1 MSDFNID
8 SILDGTLDDLADLP
22 EFKPFPVGTHKAV
35 LTMEQKVV
43 NKHPAIEVKLK
54 ALETIELPSGSEAE
68 PVSPGQ
74 EGTVLYMLD
83 NELGQG
89 KFKKL
94 LKQLAETYGTDKT
107 NRQIMETINWRH
119 AQQGQCNKDLPRKRQ
134 SHAIRIYHMD
144 YRKRIQP
151 SYRMYHG

>member
-35 LTMEQKVV
+35 LTMEQKVI

-107 NRQIMETINWRH
+107 NREIMAE
-119 AQQGQCNKDLPRKRQ
+119 AQNAEVLVVTTLRSNKDKTKQ
-134 SHAIRIYHMD
+134 YMD
-144 YRKRIQP
+144 ID
-151 SYRMYHG
+151 SIVVA

>member
-22 EFKPFPVGTHKAV
+22 EFKPFPAGTHRAV
-35 LTMEQKVV
+35 MTMEQKVV
-43 NKHPAIEVKLK
+43 NKHPCIEVKLK
-54 ALETIELPSGSEAE
+54 ALETVELPSGSEEE
-68 PVSPGQ
+68 PASVGQ
-74 EGTVLYMLD
+74 EATVLYMLD

-107 NRQIMETINWRH
+107 NREIMEESQKAEVLVVTTLR
-119 AQQGQCNKDLPRKRQ
+119 ANKDKTKM
-134 SHAIRIYHMD
+134 YMD
-144 YRKRIQP
+144 IDAVAVA
-151 SYRMYHG
+151 

>member
-35 LTMEQKVV
+35 LTMEQKVI

-107 NRQIMETINWRH
+107 NRQIMEESRNAEVLVVTTLRS
-119 AQQGQCNKDLPRKRQ
+119 NKEKTKQ
-134 SHAIRIYHMD
+134 YMD
-144 YRKRIQP
+144 ID
-151 SYRMYHG
+151 SIVVA

>member
-8 SILDGTLDDLADLP
+8 NILDGTLDDLADLP

-107 NRQIMETINWRH
+107 NRQIMEE
-119 AQQGQCNKDLPRKRQ
+119 AQNAEVLVVTTLRSNKEKTKQ
-134 SHAIRIYHMD
+134 YMD
-144 YRKRIQP
+144 ID
-151 SYRMYHG
+151 SIVVA